1 MNRALPTFA
10 EAEARNKLSHFTV
23 QGFDLNGVIHA
34 GANDGEEIYNYMRFG
49 IDYII
54 GFEPLLAAWQLCHD
68 NIKKWKSELNV
79 SPKMAICFPIALDNF
94 NGHAELNITAGD
106 GKGSSLLRPNP
117 EHPEVKKNWQD
128 GQDMIVDKAEV
139 QVRRLDEIALETDSG
154 LPWDQIDTLV
164 LDTQG
169 NEMEI
174 LEGMGDYL
182 KQFKY
187 LCIELSMTPAYD
199 GEKLGPDVAAW
210 LLERGFILDSPELDH
225 NDWFFVRKDIKPVS
239 DKVYRGKC

>member
-1 MNRALPTFA
+1 MNRALPTFE
-10 EAEARNKLSHFTV
+10 EAESRNKLSHFTV

-34 GANDGEEIYNYMRFG
+34 GANDGEEIYNYLRFG
-49 IDYII
+49 IDYIL
-54 GFEPLLAAWQLCHD
+54 GFEPLPAAWQLCRD
-68 NIKKWKSELNV
+68 NIKKWQAELGIT
-79 SPKMAICFPIALDNF
+79 PKFIACYPIALDNF

-106 GKGSSLLRPNP
+106 GKGSSLLRPNL

-128 GQDMIVDKAEV
+128 GQDMIVDKKEV
-139 QVRRLDEIALETDSG
+139 RVDRLDSLVKNNPID
-154 LPWDQIDTLV
+154 WDQFDTLV

-187 LCIELSMTPAYD
+187 LCIELSMTPAYE
-199 GEKLGPDVAAW
+199 GEITGPTVAAW
-210 LLERGFILDSPELDH
+210 LKERGFILDSPELDH
-225 NDWFFVRKDIKPVS
+225 NDWFFVRSDIKAKS
-239 DKVYRGKC
+239 DKLYRGRC